1 MKSYRFSE
9 ANTNT
14 DTKNYRFLVIG
25 AHPDDCD
32 LLAAGLA
39 MKMLAKGHEFFFL
52 SVTDGSAGHQT
63 MSREALAERRAG
75 ECKKAGEILGLTY
88 ETLSIPDGELTA
100 ELKYRNML
108 MKRIREIAPDVII
121 THRTCDYHPDHRAC
135 GQLVMDCSY
144 LVGVPLVCPEV
155 PALRKAPVILSMWD
169 HFTNPVPFRAD
180 ICVPIDEVVERK
192 VDATLSHV
200 SQFYEWLPWIG
211 GWHDVE
217 NAPTFEAKTELLR
230 EQMRARFSACVAELY
245 HDKLPEGTQY
255 AEAFEWNEYGGA
267 LTDELIEVMTK

>member
-1 MKSYRFSE
+1 MNS
-9 ANTNT
+9 
-14 DTKNYRFLVIG
+14 YRFLVIG

-32 LLAAGLA
+32 LMAAGLA
-39 MKMLAKGHEFFFL
+39 MKMLAKGHEVFFL
-52 SVTDGSAGHQT
+52 SATDGSAGHQT
-63 MSREALAERRAG
+63 MSREDLAARRAG

-88 ETLSIPDGELTA
+88 EALPIPDGELTA
-100 ELKYRNML
+100 DLPYRRML

-144 LVGVPLVCPEV
+144 LVGVPLFCPEV

-169 HFTNPVPFRAD
+169 HFTNPTPFRAD
-180 ICVPIDEVVERK
+180 VCVPVGDVVERK
-192 VDATLSHV
+192 IDATLSHV

-211 GWHDVE
+211 GWEAIE

-230 EQMRARFSACVAELY
+230 QQMHNRFSRAAKLY
-245 HDKLPEGTQY
+245 PDKLPEGTQY

-267 LTDELIEVMTK
+267 LTDELVEVMTK

>member
-1 MKSYRFSE
+1 MK
-9 ANTNT
+9 
-14 DTKNYRFLVIG
+14 KYRFLVIG

-39 MKMLAKGHEFFFL
+39 MKMLQKGHEVFFL
-52 SVTDGSAGHQT
+52 SATDGSAGHQT
-63 MSREALAERRAG
+63 MSRKELAERRYEECRQAG
-75 ECKKAGEILGLTY
+75 EVLGLHY
-88 ETLSIPDGELTA
+88 ETLPIPDGELTA
-100 ELKYRNML
+100 DLQCRAML
-108 MKRIREIAPDVII
+108 MRRIREIAPDVIL

-144 LVGVPLVCPEV
+144 LVGVPLFCPEV

-180 ICVPIDEVVERK
+180 LCVPIDDVVECK
-192 VDATLSHV
+192 IDATLSHV

-211 GWHDVE
+211 GWDDIE
-217 NAPTFEAKTELLR
+217 NAPTFEEKTELLHK
-230 EQMRARFSACVAELY
+230 QMHNRFSRPAKLY
-245 HDKLPEGTQY
+245 PDKLPEGTQY

-267 LTDELIEVMTK
+267 LTDELAEVMTK